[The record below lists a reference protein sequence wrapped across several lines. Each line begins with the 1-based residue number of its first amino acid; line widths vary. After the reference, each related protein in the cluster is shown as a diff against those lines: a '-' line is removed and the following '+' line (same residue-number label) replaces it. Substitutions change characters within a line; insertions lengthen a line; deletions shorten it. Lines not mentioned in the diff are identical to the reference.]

1 MTFRNIKKL
10 YVLFHWLT
18 FESYIYKR
26 NGVNQQ
32 RDYTSITIC
41 ERMIFL
47 QQWAIY
53 IRFYMKYRPKLLI
66 GNHYLYN
73 SYHTKQRSELE
84 LRSYFVLF
92 THRILL
98 FCVF

>member
-53 IRFYMKYRPKLLI
+53 IRFYMKYIARDLQMREHIPSI
-66 GNHYLYN
+66 
-73 SYHTKQRSELE
+73 
-84 LRSYFVLF
+84 
-92 THRILL
+92 
-98 FCVF
+98 C